1 LVLLRYCPRRY
12 DKKEIVE
19 ALVHAFAMPG
29 AALDCVSIPVEQPR
43 PRLHAVKPSAVVR
56 CLASE
61 RCGLRWC
68 KVDRVQA
75 TLRIDTPIEAG
86 WCMCGEVGLS
96 GEVRPVSRVEQ
107 RIAEAEKLGFSH
119 LILPSYSLK
128 SVNPHKYKIELHPVR
143 KVEEA
148 LRALFG

>member
-1 LVLLRYCPRRY
+1 MLLRYCPRRY

-68 KVDRVQA
+68 KVDRVQGNDQCTSLA
-75 TLRIDTPIEAG
+75 VSPLPRTEVDVLGRRRPRD
-86 WCMCGEVGLS
+86 GEMTS
-96 GEVRPVSRVEQ
+96 CRTS
-107 RIAEAEKLGFSH
+107 
-119 LILPSYSLK
+119 
-128 SVNPHKYKIELHPVR
+128 
-143 KVEEA
+143 
-148 LRALFG
+148 